1 MYPCFSQYYPGG
13 ISNTN
18 LKIWL
23 DANDATTLTV
33 ASGKVSQW
41 NDKSGTGVNVTQ
53 ATSANQPAYTTNQIN
68 GMPIIQT
75 DGSSTYLG
83 GTFAV
88 NGLNQISMLAVA
100 TPSTIT
106 STLANPYSVNY
117 PIFYWGMETGTG
129 WGQIGLN
136 LNNVS
141 TATFYNFGWRF
152 GTSQASSDVFYNPA
166 ATPSGAKVMAAAHL
180 NTVEKG
186 YYNGFNITTP
196 VAGYSLTSKLT
207 TIANT
212 PNTFFVGHGQN
223 PYGGNGYGGNNKIG
237 EILFYNVNL
246 SNTQLIILQN
256 YLAAKWGVTL
266 LTNSY
271 FTPPSATTFNYNL
284 IGVGRESSSDS
295 VAFTRSNDGIGF
307 RVGNTSTDF
316 LKNHGDYIMAAHTN
330 PLIAGVAT
338 VHLPAGTV
346 QSWAD
351 EWYLVKSDSGS
362 NGGNLNIFFSSAG
375 YFGGAGS
382 NFGTAANYQLLYR
395 ASTGATNYTVL
406 TATPSV
412 SGAYVSFAVSAA
424 NISNGYYT
432 LGTTNTTTSPLPIEL
447 TSFDAK
453 CNSNNV
459 AINWTTASEINNDYF
474 NIERSRDAIN
484 FADIAKIAGAGNS
497 SSIRR
502 YSYIDSNPFNGIGYY
517 RLKQTDFNGQ
527 SQSFDW
533 VSTNCN
539 KESAFVFNAYCN
551 QSNGLVI
558 DLQSQNED
566 SYTAILYDNNGR
578 IIVKNNYS
586 VSIGNNN
593 YLMDISTISSGIYY
607 LTIGNGQNNFSRKIS
622 IQK

>member
-1 MYPCFSQYYPGG
+1 
-13 ISNTN
+13 
-18 LKIWL
+18 
-23 DANDATTLTV
+23 
-33 ASGKVSQW
+33 
-41 NDKSGTGVNVTQ
+41 
-53 ATSANQPAYTTNQIN
+53 
-68 GMPIIQT
+68 
-75 DGSSTYLG
+75 
-83 GTFAV
+83 
-88 NGLNQISMLAVA
+88 
-100 TPSTIT
+100 
-106 STLANPYSVNY
+106 
-117 PIFYWGMETGTG
+117 
-129 WGQIGLN
+129 
-136 LNNVS
+136 
-141 TATFYNFGWRF
+141 
-152 GTSQASSDVFYNPA
+152 
-166 ATPSGAKVMAAAHL
+166 
-180 NTVEKG
+180 
-186 YYNGFNITTP
+186 
-196 VAGYSLTSKLT
+196 
-207 TIANT
+207 
-212 PNTFFVGHGQN
+212 
-223 PYGGNGYGGNNKIG
+223 
-237 EILFYNVNL
+237 
-246 SNTQLIILQN
+246 
-256 YLAAKWGVTL
+256 
-266 LTNSY
+266 
-271 FTPPSATTFNYNL
+271 
-284 IGVGRESSSDS
+284 
-295 VAFTRSNDGIGF
+295 
-307 RVGNTSTDF
+307 
-316 LKNHGDYIMAAHTN
+316 MAAHTN